1 MIKVMLA
8 SLRSSF
14 TESDNRALLGL
25 FAFFAF
31 FATNVAFASGGG
43 SDLDSAF
50 QGIWE
55 DLIALAEG
63 YGGRILMICMVF
75 AGIYF
80 AIGQPNFIAFAAC
93 VVCILILAN
102 ISTILDTALGANYD
116 ALPNISEALTL
127 LKQ

>member
-1 MIKVMLA
+1 MINFMQTSA
-8 SLRSSF
+8 YSF
-14 TESDNRALLGL
+14 FTKSNSNTLLGL
-25 FAFFAF
+25 FALFAF
-31 FATNVAFASGGG
+31 FAANAAFASGGG

-63 YGGRILMICMVF
+63 YGGRIMMILMVF

-93 VVCILILAN
+93 VVCILVLAN

-127 LKQ
+127 LKN